1 MQPKQHLP
9 YHTAVSRLAILL
21 LPYIHGADSVHI
33 ANHMVPELQSFVTN
47 GHPTL
52 RVYCPSPDTVV
63 TSFEDYL
70 PAAETVR
77 KNSGLWPDLPASLCW
92 LKDNHEYYAYLPK
105 DHPYN
110 SHLLTPLNHH
120 TPEHIQ
126 QDGQW
131 FLDNETQNLWQALD
145 VNLTYT
151 ISVIRGDMLTELDH
165 HEPSGAIKYG
175 FARGH
180 RNLHGLQ
187 VALRVS
193 RKAFVHRLAYL
204 AYLVSRCYQWH
215 QSLVDQAWWK
225 DFRARCTA
233 TWVDSVWDAIYQQW
247 SARNFA
253 GVVVGRVSSSVRWLK
268 SALAFG
274 VPIWVWNPQSWCCDR
289 LDGDFVINQWR
300 PTNEQIAETWE
311 AERAIHSANLSP
323 GPSLQPH
330 HPTTTLPD
338 DTRWYESWQAF
349 FRERDEVNA
358 SRLRDASEDKKAAW
372 EARTQE
378 AQGFNPPGMRGARVF
393 VWESCDSG
401 GFYRTLQSRFEVA
414 RSWDFYFE
422 EALVFNAQDNT
433 WDYCPFLWEPAI
445 RDGPPD
451 GDDDDDD
458 DIMEHWYIKPAE
470 PAPLHAPSV
479 VDFLHSRYGLL
490 LGKPPSTQTPIL
502 PLNKAAAYR
511 IVGLPPETTEAPP

>member
-1 MQPKQHLP
+1 M
-9 YHTAVSRLAILL
+9 
-21 LPYIHGADSVHI
+21 
-33 ANHMVPELQSFVTN
+33 
-47 GHPTL
+47 
-52 RVYCPSPDTVV
+52 
-63 TSFEDYL
+63 
-70 PAAETVR
+70 
-77 KNSGLWPDLPASLCW
+77 
-92 LKDNHEYYAYLPK
+92 
-105 DHPYN
+105 
-110 SHLLTPLNHH
+110 
-120 TPEHIQ
+120 
-126 QDGQW
+126 
-131 FLDNETQNLWQALD
+131 
-145 VNLTYT
+145 
-151 ISVIRGDMLTELDH
+151 
-165 HEPSGAIKYG
+165 
-175 FARGH
+175 
-180 RNLHGLQ
+180 
-187 VALRVS
+187 
-193 RKAFVHRLAYL
+193 
-204 AYLVSRCYQWH
+204 
-215 QSLVDQAWWK
+215 
-225 DFRARCTA
+225 RCTA

-253 GVVVGRVSSSVRWLK
+253 GIVVGRVSSSVRWLK
-268 SALAFG
+268 PALAFG
-274 VPIWVWNPQSWCCDR
+274 VPIWVWNPQSWCCDG

-349 FRERDEVNA
+349 FQERDEANA

-372 EARTQE
+372 EVRTWE

-401 GFYRTLQSRFEVA
+401 GFYRTLQSRFKVA

-451 GDDDDDD
+451 GDDNDNDN

-511 IVGLPPETTEAPP
+511 IVRLPPETTEAPPRYLPNFLSSIWTGHIPAGHCDLSPDSPHDEVFPRSRRAVIRDAMFQWYFPELSDDPVFVLTDTSHCSQILLAVHEPLSVLQLVHDGNTLNLHDAL